1 MHSFFHLGSL
11 FRAMVC
17 AALTVLVAAPLAL
30 AQQPPGE
37 AVQSRERET
46 RRQAD
51 QLRRASDFN
60 AQTGIPPEL
69 DYSSVLA
76 APDDM
81 GVNLNYARA
90 LIQQGN
96 IQLASVT
103 LERILL
109 KNPGADNV
117 RLLYAIVLF
126 RMDVID
132 EASAQLD
139 ILDARETSVGVKAGV
154 AKYRALMAKRLNPLS
169 TRFSFAAGMHQDS
182 NRNSFP
188 NGGTVLV
195 NDAPVDLPGRREA
208 DLGRFALGVVQ
219 LSRDTGRQRLQ
230 QVFAD
235 LTSLYDDQVEVDEL
249 DVRALVLNTG
259 LYYRSA
265 IGDIAPGAHMSLL
278 SLDREKYLRDFAV
291 SLRWQKPVTGSKIT
305 GYAQVRQG
313 WRAFNNTTNTPFAG
327 LQSGHYQK
335 VEAGGQRLIDA
346 TTIASVGLVFN
357 RVAASTFESYKGYE
371 ISAGLQKLLPRA
383 ANLSVLAT
391 VEKQVYEGPDFF
403 ISNLT
408 RKDTDLSVEISYGVP
423 LSTLGAL
430 AFGGAAAASGAIGDT
445 LLNLSIGYQN
455 SNSNLPNY
463 DYDNIRSQFM
473 LSRNWSF

>member
-1 MHSFFHLGSL
+1 M
-11 FRAMVC
+11 AC
-17 AALTVLVAAPLAL
+17 AALGVLVAAPLAL
-30 AQQPPGE
+30 AQPQPGE

-51 QLRRASDFN
+51 QLRRASDFD

-81 GVNLNYARA
+81 GVNLNYARE
-90 LIQQGN
+90 LIRQGN

-109 KNPGADNV
+109 KNPDADNI

-139 ILDARETSVGVKAGV
+139 ILDAREASVGIKAGV

-169 TRFSFAAGMHQDS
+169 IRFSFATGMHQDS
-182 NRNSFP
+182 NRNSYP

-208 DLGRFALGVVQ
+208 DLGRFALGAVQ

-235 LTSLYDDQVEVDEL
+235 LTSLYDDQLEVDEL

-259 LYYRSA
+259 LYYQSA
-265 IGDIAPGAHMSLL
+265 IGDIVPGAHMSLL

-305 GYAQVRQG
+305 AYAQVRQG

-335 VEAGGQRLIDA
+335 LEVGGQRLIDA
-346 TTIASVGLVFN
+346 TTLASVGLVFN
-357 RVAASTFESYKGYE
+357 RVAAITFESYKGYE
-371 ISAGLQKLLPRA
+371 ISAGLQKLLPRRT
-383 ANLSVLAT
+383 NLSVLAT

-408 RKDTDLSVEISYGVP
+408 RKDTDMSVEIAYGVP

-430 AFGGAAAASGAIGDT
+430 AFGETAAPGAIGDT
-445 LLNLSIGYQN
+445 VLNLSIGYQN

-463 DYDNIRSQFM
+463 DYDNFRSQFM
-473 LSRNWSF
+473 LSRSWSF